1 MTLKFFYNFSVA
13 NIMPVSAAFDDA
25 PKIAPLPAAVAE
37 RFAGDWHVHGQ
48 GLFTWSVFRV
58 YRAALHV
65 TGDGFATDQVY
76 ALDLNYLRNV
86 SAEQIVQT
94 SVQEIQRIVGVDADT
109 ADRWGEQLLDILP
122 DVKLGDRLV
131 GVFEPGVGV
140 SFFSREAAL
149 GSIEDPGFV
158 DAFAAVWLDEQT
170 RAPALRTKLLGLEH
184 G

>member
-1 MTLKFFYNFSVA
+1 
-13 NIMPVSAAFDDA
+13 
-25 PKIAPLPAAVAE
+25 LPA
-37 RFAGDWHVHGQ
+37 
-48 GLFTWSVFRV
+48 
-58 YRAALHV
+58 
-65 TGDGFATDQVY
+65 
-76 ALDLNYLRNV
+76 
-86 SAEQIVQT
+86 
-94 SVQEIQRIVGVDADT
+94 
-109 ADRWGEQLLDILP
+109 
-122 DVKLGDRLV
+122 VKLGDRLV